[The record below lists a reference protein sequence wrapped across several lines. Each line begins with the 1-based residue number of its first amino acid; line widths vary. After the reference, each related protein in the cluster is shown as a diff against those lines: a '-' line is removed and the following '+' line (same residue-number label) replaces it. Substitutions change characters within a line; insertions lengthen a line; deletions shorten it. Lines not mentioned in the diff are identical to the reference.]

1 MGDSTKVEH
10 NEMLDILPVPPT
22 DVGGKSEF
30 WRKKISEVESHDAKF
45 LRDVI
50 KYQVLPLAR
59 VKKIMK
65 IDDQIRDQMIS
76 AEVPLV
82 LSIGAELF
90 IEELMTISYEAATE
104 HKRKTIQKTDISLA
118 VSRNDHF
125 DFLIDFVPRDIASSS
140 DIDHE
145 NKFNT
150 SNGQNIG
157 SSNMVN
163 QTHQPYM
170 PAGTIINLGTVNN
183 VSEDDVRRIQD
194 AIINGGTITLPSAGN
209 NLNGQ
214 PVQYVVNYNDESSS
228 GMGNATVQLEDGRI
242 MQATPIGPSIE
253 LPSSAPKNI
262 PMINVQ
268 RSKNKHC

>member
-1 MGDSTKVEH
+1 MGDSVKVDQ

-30 WRKKISEVESHDAKF
+30 WRKKINEVENHDARY

-125 DFLIDFVPRDIASSS
+125 DFLIDFVPRDYSSVN
-140 DIDHE
+140 DNDTE
-145 NKFNT
+145 NKFDEV
-150 SNGQNIG
+150 NIQHMTTN
-157 SSNMVN
+157 SSQQQSYV
-163 QTHQPYM
+163 
-170 PAGTIINLGTVNN
+170 PAGTIINLGTSNN

-194 AIINGGTITLPSAGN
+194 AIINGGTITLPPSGGSMS
-209 NLNGQ
+209 GQ

-242 MQATPIGPSIE
+242 MQATPIGPSIQ
-253 LPSSAPKNI
+253 LPSSAPKNV

-268 RSKNKHC
+268 MTNKNKHC